1 MSVLSSVWVLV
12 VYCCLILQTEP
23 VVYAVFL
30 SVASSHEFILLSSF
44 QAAWDF
50 CTFMASA
57 APPKRVVSSVFITLA
72 SPHRATV
79 TPQQQPALQAHSAPA
94 REKLHPAVRV
104 SPGDS
109 IPALRHS
116 REDKSPPSESYGGL
130 KSKGLTNA
138 GSSALVSGPQS
149 HNPPKR
155 EPGKTQLQEKNDQR
169 SSSGIYYILV
179 FFFHS

>member
-1 MSVLSSVWVLV
+1 MSSCSLVLLDITNWVCGLCCVSLCRKQSWVYSSV
-12 VYCCLILQTEP
+12 
-23 VVYAVFL
+23 
-30 SVASSHEFILLSSF
+30 SF

-50 CTFMASA
+50 CTVMASA

-79 TPQQQPALQAHSAPA
+79 TPQQQPTLQAHSAPA

-116 REDKSPPSESYGGL
+116 REDKSPPSESYGSL

-169 SSSGIYYILV
+169 SSSGIYYILD
-179 FFFHS
+179 FFSIVK